1 MRMDKPG
8 IVIVG
13 LGPAGANL
21 LTREAWEWLNSLS
34 EVYLRTAF
42 HPCVGELPAGLEVHS
57 FDDVYEQ
64 EESLAAVMA
73 EISQRVL
80 QLGRRQG
87 GVTYGV
93 PGSPWVAEETTM
105 QILAAAKDE
114 GLPVR
119 VIDGMS
125 FVEPVCAALGI
136 DPSAKLFFVD
146 ALHLAD
152 RYVPSF
158 PPSYGALISQ
168 ITAGMPLSE
177 VKLTLMSNY
186 PDEYHVRL
194 VHAAGTNQQEVE
206 ELPLYALDHSPKV
219 GLLST
224 LYIPPWEEN
233 RSFEN
238 FQEIIARLRAPDGC
252 PWDREQ
258 THLSL
263 RPYLLQEAYE
273 VLEALDHEDMMELQE
288 ELGDL
293 LLQIVLH
300 AQIATEEGDFNMTD
314 VLQSISRKLI
324 RRHPH
329 VFGDVQ
335 VNSVDNVVQ
344 NWEKIKAEERKENGK
359 AHHNGMLD
367 GIPLAL
373 PALTQADQI
382 QRRAQRIGF
391 DWKTIEPVIAKVNE
405 ELEEL
410 LKAQTPEERQA
421 EGGDLLFAVV
431 NLLRWL
437 EIDPETAL
445 RECNLRFRQRFAFIE
460 AAAANQG
467 KNVDALSFEQMDAL
481 WEQAKQALKD
491 QDQEEET
498 A

>member
-1 MRMDKPG
+1 MLMEKPG

-21 LTREAWEWLNSLS
+21 LTREAWEWLSSLS

-42 HPCVGELPAGLEVHS
+42 HPCVGELPAGLEIHS
-57 FDDVYEQ
+57 FDEIYEQ
-64 EESLAAVMA
+64 QESLAAVLE
-73 EISQRVL
+73 EISRRVL
-80 QLGRRQG
+80 QFGRRQE
-87 GVTYGV
+87 GVTYAV
-93 PGSPWVAEETTM
+93 PGSPWVAEDTTVK
-105 QILAAAKDE
+105 ILAGAKEE

-119 VIDGMS
+119 VINGMS

-136 DPSAKLFFVD
+136 DPSAQIAMVD
-146 ALHLAD
+146 AFHLAE
-152 RYVPSF
+152 RHMPSF
-158 PPSYGALISQ
+158 PPSYAALISQ
-168 ITAGMPLSE
+168 ITAGITLSE
-177 VKLTLMSNY
+177 VKLTLMNNY
-186 PDEYHVRL
+186 PDEYPVRL
-194 VHAAGTNQQEVE
+194 VHAAGTDQQEVE
-206 ELPLYALDHSPKV
+206 ELPLYAIDHSPKV

-224 LYIPPWEEN
+224 LYIPPREEY

-273 VLEALDHEDMMELQE
+273 VLDALDREDMVELQE

-293 LLQIVLH
+293 LLQIGLH
-300 AQIATEEGDFNMTD
+300 AHIATEEGNFNMTD
-314 VLQSISRKLI
+314 VLQSISSKLI

-335 VNSVDNVVQ
+335 VKSVDNVLH
-344 NWEKIKAEERKENGK
+344 NWEKIKAEERKENGNTHK
-359 AHHNGMLD
+359 NGMLD

-382 QRRAQRIGF
+382 QKRAQRIGF
-391 DWKTIEPVIAKVNE
+391 DWKTIEPVVAKVTE
-405 ELEEL
+405 ELQEL

-445 RECNLRFRQRFAFIE
+445 RECNLRFRRRFAFIE
-460 AAAANQG
+460 AAAAREG
-467 KNVDALSFEQMDAL
+467 KSIDALSFEQMDAL
-481 WEQAKQALKD
+481 WEQAKTKLDESERGDKVA
-491 QDQEEET
+491 
-498 A
+498 

>member
-1 MRMDKPG
+1 MLMEKPG

-21 LTREAWEWLNSLS
+21 LTREAWEWLSSLS

-42 HPCVGELPAGLEVHS
+42 HPCVGELPAGLEIHS
-57 FDDVYEQ
+57 FDEIYEQ
-64 EESLAAVMA
+64 QENLAVVLE
-73 EISQRVL
+73 EISRRVL
-80 QLGRRQG
+80 ELGRRYE
-87 GVTYGV
+87 GVTYAV
-93 PGSPWVAEETTM
+93 PGSPWVAEDTTVK
-105 QILAAAKDE
+105 ILAGAKEE

-119 VIDGMS
+119 VINGMS

-136 DPSAKLFFVD
+136 DPSAQIAMVD
-146 ALHLAD
+146 AFRLAE
-152 RYVPSF
+152 RHMPSF
-158 PPSYGALISQ
+158 PPSYAALISQ
-168 ITAGMPLSE
+168 ITAGITLSE
-177 VKLTLMSNY
+177 VKLTLMNNY
-186 PDEYHVRL
+186 PDEYPVRL
-194 VHAAGTNQQEVE
+194 VHAAGTDQQEVE
-206 ELPLYALDHSPKV
+206 ELPLYAIDHSPKV

-224 LYIPPWEEN
+224 LYIPPREEY

-273 VLEALDHEDMMELQE
+273 VLDALDREDMVELQE

-293 LLQIVLH
+293 LLQIGLH
-300 AQIATEEGDFNMTD
+300 AHIATEEGNFNMTD
-314 VLQSISRKLI
+314 VLQSISSKLI

-335 VNSVDNVVQ
+335 VKSVDNVLH
-344 NWEKIKAEERKENGK
+344 NWEKIKAEERKENGNTHK
-359 AHHNGMLD
+359 NGMLD

-382 QRRAQRIGF
+382 QKRAQRIGF
-391 DWKTIEPVIAKVNE
+391 DWKTIEPVVAKVTE
-405 ELEEL
+405 ELQEL

-445 RECNLRFRQRFAFIE
+445 RECNLRFRRRFAFIE
-460 AAAANQG
+460 AAAAREG
-467 KNVDALSFEQMDAL
+467 KSIDALSFEQMDAL
-481 WEQAKQALKD
+481 WEQAKTKLDESEHGDKA
-491 QDQEEET
+491 